1 MGVTL
6 ISVLLFLQLI
16 KLIEAYCPAIVR
28 KDMPYDMWVLIT
40 DDVPQNK
47 TIYVDSCESGKVWT
61 FGGKQ
66 NSYIWPISQSD
77 LYSNSATLKNQYNN
91 SGTTGF
97 GYAQAY
103 WVGAKE
109 LLKSSKLAGEM
120 WSHDNECLLG
130 YWDSGRCYGYA
141 AGEKCTS
148 TSQWIAGYY
157 WKSNTWTVVVSQG
170 SAWSS
175 DDDWAIDCIWAAA
188 SSKCEYAFAQ
198 NENTTVN
205 DARQWKSATKSTTS
219 GSSGLCKTTDYVQQ
233 NSVNLTNYVCNPNST
248 NLWTLKSLT
257 TTIYPENKFN
267 DFTKYSYTVS
277 GPLDWHWT
285 YNVSGYWTPY
295 GYDTWFSLHDYWKN
309 NIVSTLKTYWHQSRR
324 FNPVAWVSCNNGL
337 DNTKL
342 TYFVGT
348 LFNLTNDGI

>member
-6 ISVLLFLQLI
+6 ISLLILI
-16 KLIEAYCPAIVR
+16 GIVKKTAAYCPAIV
-28 KDMPYDMWVLIT
+28 KKTLPYDMWVFIS

-47 TIYVDSCESGKVWT
+47 TVYINNWESGYVWT
-61 FGGKQ
+61 FGGIQ
-66 NSYIWPISQSD
+66 NSYIWPISQKD
-77 LYSNSATLKNQYNN
+77 LNTNSATLKNQYNN

-97 GYAQAY
+97 GYSQAY

-109 LLKSSKLAGEM
+109 ILGSSKLAGEKCYN
-120 WSHDNECLLG
+120 DNEWLIG
-130 YWDSGRCYGYA
+130 YWNNGRWDGYA
-141 AGEKCTS
+141 AGEKWTS

-157 WKSNTWTVVVSQG
+157 WKSNTWTVVVAQG
-170 SAWSS
+170 SACTN
-175 DDDWAIDCIWAAA
+175 DDDWAIDCICAA
-188 SSKCEYAFAQ
+188 SSSTCQYAFAQ
-198 NENTTVN
+198 NENTTVS
-205 DARQWKSATKSTTS
+205 DARQWKSGTKSTTS

-233 NSVNLTNYVCNPNST
+233 NSANLTNYVCNPNST

-257 TTIYPENKFN
+257 TTIYPENKYN
-267 DFTKYSYTVS
+267 DFTKYAYTVS

-285 YNVSGYWTPY
+285 YNVSGYCTPF

-324 FNPVAWVSCNNGL
+324 FNPVAWVYWNDGL

-348 LFNLTNDGI
+348 LFNLTND